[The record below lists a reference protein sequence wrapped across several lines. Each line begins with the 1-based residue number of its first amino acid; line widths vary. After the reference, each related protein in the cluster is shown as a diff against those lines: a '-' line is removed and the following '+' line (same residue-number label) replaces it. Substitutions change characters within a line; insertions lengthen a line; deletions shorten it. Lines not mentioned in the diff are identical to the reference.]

1 MHSAGFFTHQTYVY
15 GYMHDTLLCISES
28 DIIVDL

>member
-15 GYMHDTLLCISES
+15 GYMHDTLCISES